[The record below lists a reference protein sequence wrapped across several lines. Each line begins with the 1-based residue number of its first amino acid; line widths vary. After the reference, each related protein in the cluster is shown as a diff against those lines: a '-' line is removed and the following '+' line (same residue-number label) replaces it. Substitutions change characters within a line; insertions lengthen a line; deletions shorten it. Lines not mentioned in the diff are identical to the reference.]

1 MNKELMVTTEFN
13 QPESLKALE
22 EELDIGSIDKV
33 STEGYLKNEISSEGK
48 VNEDDV
54 CKRGR

>member
-1 MNKELMVTTEFN
+1 MTTEFN

-33 STEGYLKNEISSEGK
+33 STEGYLKNEIAGDELKKMGT
-48 VNEDDV
+48 
-54 CKRGR
+54 